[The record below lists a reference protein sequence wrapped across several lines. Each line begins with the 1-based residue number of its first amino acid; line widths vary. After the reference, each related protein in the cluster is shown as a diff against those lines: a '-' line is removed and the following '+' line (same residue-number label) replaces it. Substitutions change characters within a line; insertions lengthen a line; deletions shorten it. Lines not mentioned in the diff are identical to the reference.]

1 MSRLYLRRIAVVSCL
16 VSATASTAV
25 GQVGRDSAAVAI
37 RDAVRSYRQAHER
50 AIVEELRQLVALPNV
65 ARNAE
70 DIASNAALLRQML
83 ERRGFT
89 TQTLSVAGAPPAVY
103 GSLAVHGATRTVV
116 FYAHYDGQ
124 PVTPGDWKT
133 PAWTPVLRAGTI
145 EAGAADVAWD
155 ALPDTIPGQY
165 RLYGRATS
173 DDKAPSSPSSRVSM
187 RCGPRACRPR

>member
-1 MSRLYLRRIAVVSCL
+1 MSRLHLRRIAVTACL
-16 VSATASTAV
+16 VVTSVSTTD
-25 GQVGRDSAAVAI
+25 GQPGRSPALAI

-50 AIVEELRQLVALPNV
+50 TIVEELRQLVALPNV

-103 GSLAVHGATRTVV
+103 GSLTVPGATRTVV

-133 PAWTPVLRAGTI
+133 PAWTARRWIWRCPVR
-145 EAGAADVAWD
+145 W
-155 ALPDTIPGQY
+155 
-165 RLYGRATS
+165 
-173 DDKAPSSPSSRVSM
+173 SPSSD
-187 RCGPRACRPR
+187 RPRDGHRS